1 MDLSSVV
8 RLDEFSL
15 SKIEQDDRFLDI
27 GSSPERQ
34 ILVQEARPKTLV
46 FVRMRGNAKVNRS
59 GSRKLAGR
67 LEITLL
73 VMDLAR
79 SVEPQIDVR

>member
-1 MDLSSVV
+1 
-8 RLDEFSL
+8 
-15 SKIEQDDRFLDI
+15 
-27 GSSPERQ
+27 
-34 ILVQEARPKTLV
+34 
-46 FVRMRGNAKVNRS
+46 MRGNAKVNRS

-79 SVEPQIDVR
+79 SVEQQIDVR

>member
-1 MDLSSVV
+1 MQRDPQRGRNQSS
-8 RLDEFSL
+8 DA
-15 SKIEQDDRFLDI
+15 
-27 GSSPERQ
+27 ERH
-34 ILVQEARPKTLV
+34 AKTLAAGKQGKIV
-46 FVRMRGNAKVNRS
+46 ERHAAQDAKVNRS

-79 SVEPQIDVR
+79 SVEQQIDVR